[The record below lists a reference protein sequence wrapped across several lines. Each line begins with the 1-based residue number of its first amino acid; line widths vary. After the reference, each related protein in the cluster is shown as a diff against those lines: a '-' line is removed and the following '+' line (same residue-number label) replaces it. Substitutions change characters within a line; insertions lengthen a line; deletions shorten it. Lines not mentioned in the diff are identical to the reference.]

1 MSKTNN
7 SILNKVRELL
17 GMEIKLEERKLDDG
31 TTRIEA
37 EEFAPDF
44 QVVIITEDDQ
54 KIPMPIGEYKLEDG
68 MILVVQEEGIIFQIK
83 ESEEE
88 APETPAEAPTD
99 EEVVVE
105 DEVDASKAKAPAKKT
120 VESIVKE
127 TYFSEI
133 ENLTKE
139 NTELKAQIE
148 LLSKETPEEKT
159 ELSGDENEAKKITH
173 NPENKK
179 ESGKFLY
186 GQNRPRTTLDRVFE
200 KLSK

>member
-1 MSKTNN
+1 MKEKSV
-7 SILNKVRELL
+7 LNKVRELL

-31 TTRIEA
+31 ITRIEA

-68 MILVVQEEGIIFQIK
+68 MILVVQEEGIIFEIK
-83 ESEEE
+83 EFIEEE
-88 APETPAEAPTD
+88 EKVTDEPVAEEVAPEE
-99 EEVVVE
+99 
-105 DEVDASKAKAPAKKT
+105 EVDASNASKSPAKKT

-127 TYFSEI
+127 TFFSEI
-133 ENLTKE
+133 ENLKKE
-139 NTELKAQIE
+139 NEDLKAEIE
-148 LLSKETPEEKT
+148 LLSKETPEVKT
-159 ELSGDENEAKKITH
+159 ELSVETPEAKKITH

-179 ESGKFLY
+179 EAGTFLY
-186 GQNRPRTTLDRVFE
+186 GQNRPQTTLDRVFE